1 MNDSDHLP
9 SSQNDIRALISAAKL
24 GREEAWEEILTV
36 YGQRLYG
43 YFFRAT
49 RSHHDAEDL
58 LSELMVR
65 LVRKIDDYDE
75 HGRFEPW
82 LFRIATNLLR
92 DCIRRRRV
100 APAMIR
106 LEGDDED
113 AITPIEMIETKAQP
127 VETGLIANDNAK
139 QVSELLDCLDEQSRQ
154 MILLRFFGQMRFKE
168 IAEIFNCPVGTV
180 LARVHRA
187 LKLMQKSAQANGTKD
202 EQDEPD
208 R

>member
-36 YGQRLYG
+36 FGQRLYG
-43 YFFRAT
+43 YFFHAT

-58 LSELMVR
+58 LGELMVR

-92 DCIRRRRV
+92 DRIRRKQV
-100 APAMIR
+100 VPTMIR

-113 AITPIEMIETKAQP
+113 FTTPIKTIGAGSEP
-127 VETGLIANDNAK
+127 VEAGLVADDNSREVA
-139 QVSELLDCLDEQSRQ
+139 ELLNCLDDQSRQ